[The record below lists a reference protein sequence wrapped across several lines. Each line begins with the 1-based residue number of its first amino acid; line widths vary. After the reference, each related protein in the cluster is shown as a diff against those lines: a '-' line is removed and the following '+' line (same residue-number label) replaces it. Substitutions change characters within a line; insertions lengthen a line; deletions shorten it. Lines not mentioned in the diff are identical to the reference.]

1 MLTLTQAEEG
11 REYTVKDVKGDA
23 RFISRI
29 TSIGLTTGAMLKIV
43 RNVKRLPLL
52 IYSRDTMLAI
62 NKQEANNIHVE
73 VNDRSNKVN

>member
-29 TSIGLTTGAMLKIV
+29 TSIGLTTGAMLKVV

-62 NKQEANNIHVE
+62 NKASIS
-73 VNDRSNKVN
+73 RLLS

>member
-29 TSIGLTTGAMLKIV
+29 TSIGLTTGAMLKVV

-73 VNDRSNKVN
+73 VNDR

>member
-11 REYTVKDVKGDA
+11 REYIVKDVKGDA

-29 TSIGLTTGAMLKIV
+29 TSFGLTTGAMLKVV

-62 NKQEANNIHVE
+62 NKREANNIHVE
-73 VNDRSNKVN
+73 VNDR

>member
-73 VNDRSNKVN
+73 VNDR

>member
-23 RFISRI
+23 RFISQI
-29 TSIGLTTGAMLKIV
+29 TSIGLTTGAMLKVV

-62 NKQEANNIHVE
+62 NKREANSIYVE
-73 VNDRSNKVN
+73 VNDR

>member
-1 MLTLTQAEEG
+1 MLTLAQAEAG
-11 REYTVKDVKGDA
+11 RGYTVKDINGDA

-29 TSIGLTTGAMLKIV
+29 TSVGLTTGAILKVV

-62 NKQEANNIHVE
+62 NRREAENIHVE
-73 VNDRSNKVN
+73 VSDR

>member
-1 MLTLTQAEEG
+1 MLTLAQSEEG
-11 REYTVKDVKGDA
+11 RGYTVKDINGDA

-29 TSIGLTTGAMLKIV
+29 TSVGLTTGAILKVV
-43 RNVKRLPLL
+43 RNVKHLPLL

-73 VNDRSNKVN
+73 VNDR

>member
-29 TSIGLTTGAMLKIV
+29 TSIGLTTGAMLKVV

-62 NKQEANNIHVE
+62 NKREANNIYLE
-73 VNDRSNKVN
+73 VNDR

>member
-1 MLTLTQAEEG
+1 MLTLAQAEEEHG
-11 REYTVKDVKGDA
+11 YTVKDINGDA

-29 TSIGLTTGAMLKIV
+29 TSVGLTTGAILKVV

-62 NKQEANNIHVE
+62 NRREAENIHVE
-73 VNDRSNKVN
+73 VSDR

>member
-29 TSIGLTTGAMLKIV
+29 TSIGL
-43 RNVKRLPLL
+43 
-52 IYSRDTMLAI
+52 
-62 NKQEANNIHVE
+62 
-73 VNDRSNKVN
+73 